1 MFVSSD
7 DADLTPA
14 FTIIIS
20 PKVHTPLTR
29 PGEKHLLTR
38 PDVGGGVGLK
48 KEWCGDY
55 DKSTS
60 LGTFRALE
68 YVPYSAWLRS
78 EARLIVCHRLAL
90 KQSPSLSPW
99 MLEHQTN
106 TMKRTCSCC
115 HLRSLTTVGSAFWWR
130 FSAGALSTV
139 VRACVRQIGL
149 ITVPRII

>member
-7 DADLTPA
+7 DADLIPA

-29 PGEKHLLTR
+29 PGKKHLLTR

-68 YVPYSAWLRS
+68 YSTLLGSVVKQGFM
-78 EARLIVCHRLAL
+78 VCHRLAL

-106 TMKRTCSCC
+106 TTKRTCSCC

-130 FSAGALSTV
+130 LSAGALSTV
-139 VRACVRQIGL
+139 VRACVK
-149 ITVPRII
+149 